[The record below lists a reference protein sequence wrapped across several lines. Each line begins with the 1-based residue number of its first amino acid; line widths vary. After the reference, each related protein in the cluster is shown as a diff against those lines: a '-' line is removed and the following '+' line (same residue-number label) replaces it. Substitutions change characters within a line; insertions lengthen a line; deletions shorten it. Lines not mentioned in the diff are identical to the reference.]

1 MEVFSIDPIRSIEIY
16 IDYNK
21 SGRECLSNCVKAKYL
36 VPKTNSAWKINI
48 KLRNSHLP
56 TILFIAQNSSLK
68 PNFHLRNLLSVLIGV
83 LEHFVI
89 LFCALR
95 NIEFF

>member
-48 KLRNSHLP
+48 KLRNSQSP
-56 TILFIAQNSSLK
+56 
-68 PNFHLRNLLSVLIGV
+68 IGV
-83 LEHFVI
+83 VVKTLSDIKEY
-89 LFCALR
+89 
-95 NIEFF
+95 N